1 MKSDYYIVTFQT
13 NSDLQSWHWEFRR
26 SVARWASRSQRAVIK
41 RKRRQSMRASESW
54 HNFWKCW
61 RKKKV
66 DSDKAVNSNWIRAAA
81 RSDR

>member
-13 NSDLQSWHWEFRR
+13 NSDPQSWHWEFRR
-26 SVARWASRSQRAVIK
+26 SRNPMDVKVTEGGYQTQKA
-41 RKRRQSMRASESW
+41 QSMRASESW